1 MTDIRRMTEADLE
14 PFLAIVN
21 GAFPSFAARTPEE
34 REQTLECWRGE
45 LTEPDSALYGA
56 FREGTLVGGMRLF
69 DFTMNVFGAQVLT
82 GGVGRV
88 AVDLFHKK
96 EHVAKDL
103 VTCFLE
109 HYRQRGAPFA
119 ALYPFRP
126 DFYHQMGFGYG
137 TKANEYRVRPADLPA
152 GGDRSAVTP
161 LAPDDAPALAACY
174 ARIQQRTHGMIQR
187 SERPF
192 ARNLA
197 NPATHAAGYWQ
208 DGALRGYLSFEFA
221 SAGIPNNFT
230 ANDLV
235 VDELLYETPEALGG
249 LLAFLRGQA
258 DQVRHVVFRNQDPH
272 FSDLFFDPRLAG
284 TAEVVPYLVMAH
296 MTNTQGTG
304 IMYRVLDT
312 AAAFR
317 ALANRDFGG
326 QTLRLRITVRDSFLA
341 ANDGSVTIDFRQG
354 RAGIASEG
362 DGSEADADADA
373 AIALDVADFASLLL
387 GVVPFESLYRHGLA
401 TLSDPAR
408 LDAVTRL
415 FLAATP
421 PICLTG
427 F

>member
-21 GAFPSFAARTPEE
+21 GAFPSFAAYTPEQ
-34 REQTLECWRGE
+34 REQTLERWRGE

-56 FREGTLVGGMRLF
+56 FRDGTLAGGMRLF

-103 VTCFLE
+103 VTFFLE

-137 TKANEYRVRPADLPA
+137 TKANEYRVYTADLPA
-152 GGDRSAVTP
+152 DGDRSAVTP
-161 LAPDDAPALAACY
+161 LTPDDAPVLAACY
-174 ARIQQRTHGMIQR
+174 ARIQQRSHGMFQR
-187 SERPF
+187 TERPF

-221 SAGIPNNFT
+221 SAGIPNHFT
-230 ANDLV
+230 ANDLT
-235 VDELLYETPEALGG
+235 VDELLYETPEALRG
-249 LLAFLRGQA
+249 LLAFLRSQA

-284 TAEVVPYLVMAH
+284 SAEVIPHIVMAH

-317 ALANRDFGG
+317 ALADHDFGG
-326 QTLRLRITVRDSFLA
+326 QTLRLRVAVRDSFLP
-341 ANDGSVTIDFRQG
+341 ANDGPVTIAFRNGHAQIVPDG
-354 RAGIASEG
+354 ASN
-362 DGSEADADADA
+362 AHAT
-373 AIALDVADFASLLL
+373 ITLDVADFASLLL

-408 LDAVTRL
+408 LDAVTWL